1 MDSTISTPTAINTNK
16 IDEIL
21 SISPTTAATGGG
33 ATTTGINGSNEP
45 ECLVDDEG
53 IKGENRLLKNLPL
66 FINNSLISDNEEIGK
81 ENDEIINGNQEQSNN
96 KNHQTPTIPT
106 ETITTINSCQSKPI
120 YNDFV
125 NHVYE
130 ASNSNNNKKII
141 SNNHNNS
148 IQNNDKEDEDEDIKP
163 LLKSIVKSN
172 SGNLRPSLPLNG
184 AVKTKR
190 KRLSWQASTNPT
202 RYPLTNN
209 NNNPLAVQDGGNT
222 QSSSLDSSEE
232 QATGQNEESPS
243 SPIISSS
250 SSSSSSSDDD
260 DEFSEVV
267 FQAPDGG
274 YGWLIVFVSFLINMI
289 ADGITFSFGVF
300 NVEFLKYFGDSKGKT
315 AWISSIFMA
324 TPLLSG
330 PIASYLT
337 DRYGCRKVTIVG
349 AITASI
355 GFLLSAISNSMEM
368 LFVTFGII
376 AGFGLSLCYVAAVVI
391 VAYYFDKR
399 RSFATGISVCGS
411 GIGTFLFPP
420 LIQYLITHYGWRG
433 CTVLLAGI
441 LLNMCVCGALM
452 RDLEWTTHHARQKRK
467 HQKKLKENGNSSYDS
482 FSITN
487 STNTGGPGFE
497 GLNDN
502 GVDTSMI
509 EAFAQE
515 DPHLFSSLV
524 NLPTFVKNGEK
535 IPFGVLEQLAKNR
548 NFHDVLLHNYPH
560 LLTTRSLSASDQIS
574 TSNDPTLNMIMSP
587 TTMTMSNNQ
596 QNKKHRHTIQIGE
609 SETDVADKWLR
620 HHEHHHNN
628 HQHHRHVM
636 DILKDL
642 RIHRHSLTYRGA
654 MLNINRYRLRASSC
668 PDIYRNSMTTIASDS
683 RSTAQQLFSEFKKL
697 FKDIL
702 DFSYFLDSQ
711 FLLFAISNFILYTWY
726 DVVYVYM
733 PDFALENNVQDTD
746 ASMLISLI
754 GIVNMVGEIILG
766 WAGDREEIN
775 ANIVYAICM
784 TLCGV
789 SVLLIPFFNTY
800 TWMSILSSA
809 FGLFI
814 AANYSLTSI
823 ILVNLVDLDRFTNA
837 YGLLLLVQGVANLV
851 GPPIAGMA
859 SDITGNYNLSFY
871 LAGGFIIMSGALLM
885 VLPILKRYK
894 KFQRRRKESRTEVI
908 SNGDVNENSKMN
920 GVYV

>member
-1 MDSTISTPTAINTNK
+1 MDSTISTTTAINANK

-21 SISPTTAATGGG
+21 SISPTTATAG
-33 ATTTGINGSNEP
+33 TTGINGSCER
-45 ECLVDDEG
+45 ECLVDDEEG
-53 IKGENRLLKNLPL
+53 IEGENRLLKSLPL
-66 FINNSLISDNEEIGK
+66 FINNSLISDNEQIRK

-96 KNHQTPTIPT
+96 KNHQTPTA
-106 ETITTINSCQSKPI
+106 TITTINSCQSKPI
-120 YNDFV
+120 YNEFV

-130 ASNSNNNKKII
+130 ASNSK
-141 SNNHNNS
+141 NNHNNNNRLN
-148 IQNNDKEDEDEDIKP
+148 NNDKEDEDEDIKP

-184 AVKTKR
+184 TVKTKS
-190 KRLSWQASTNPT
+190 KRLSWQSSTNPT
-202 RYPLTNN
+202 RYHQTNNNSNN

-222 QSSSLDSSEE
+222 QSTSLDSSDE
-232 QATGQNEESPS
+232 QATGQNEESPL
-243 SPIISSS
+243 SPITSSS

-355 GFLLSAISNSMEM
+355 GFLLSAASNSMEM

-391 VAYYFDKR
+391 VAYYFDKK

-452 RDLEWTTHHARQKRK
+452 RDLEWTSHRARQKRK
-467 HQKKLKENGNSSYDS
+467 HQKQLKENGNSSYDS

-497 GLNDN
+497 GPNDN

-560 LLTTRSLSASDQIS
+560 LLTTRSLSASDQIT
-574 TSNDPTLNMIMSP
+574 TSNDPAINMIVSP
-587 TTMTMSNNQ
+587 TTMTMASNH

-620 HHEHHHNN
+620 HHEHHHH

-654 MLNINRYRLRASSC
+654 MLNINKYRLRASSC
-668 PDIYRNSMTTIASDS
+668 PDIYRNSMTTIASDTT
-683 RSTAQQLFSEFKKL
+683 STAQQMFTEFKKL

-726 DVVYVYM
+726 DVVYVYL

-754 GIVNMVGEIILG
+754 GILNMFGEIALG

-784 TLCGV
+784 GLCGV
-789 SVLLIPFFNTY
+789 SVVLIPFFTSY
-800 TWMSILSSA
+800 TWMSILSGA

-837 YGLLLLVQGVANLV
+837 YGLLLLVQGIANLV

-859 SDITGNYNLSFY
+859 SDITGTYNLSFF

-894 KFQRRRKESRTEVI
+894 KFQRRRKESRAEVI

-920 GVYV
+920 GGVCV